1 MKIYDVGGKGGP
13 QPAERAGK
21 SAPVRPAAKSGP
33 AGADRVEISDA
44 ALRISR
50 LLESASALPEI
61 REEKIAE
68 IRKALESGTYRVDS
82 RALARAILEL
92 EDGLSH

>member
-21 SAPVRPAAKSGP
+21 SAPVRPPAAPG

-61 REEKIAE
+61 REERIAE
-68 IRKALESGTYRVDS
+68 IRKALESGTYRVDPQ
-82 RALARAILEL
+82 ALARAILEL

>member
-21 SAPVRPAAKSGP
+21 SAPIRQPASPGST
-33 AGADRVEISDA
+33 GADRIEISDA

-50 LLESASALPEI
+50 LLEAASALPEI

-68 IRKALESGTYRVDS
+68 LRQALESGTYRVDP

>member
-1 MKIYDVGGKGGP
+1 MKIHDVGGKGGP
-13 QPAERAGK
+13 QPTERAGK
-21 SAPVRPAAKSGP
+21 SNPVRPPAAPG
-33 AGADRVEISDA
+33 AGADRVEISNA
-44 ALRISR
+44 ARRIAH

-68 IRKALESGTYRVDS
+68 IRQALESGSYRVDS